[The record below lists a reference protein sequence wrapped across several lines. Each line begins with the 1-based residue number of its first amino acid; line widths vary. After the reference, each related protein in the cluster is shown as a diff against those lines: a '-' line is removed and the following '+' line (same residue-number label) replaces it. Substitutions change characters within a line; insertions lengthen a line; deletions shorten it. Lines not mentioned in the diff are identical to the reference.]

1 MLLPSALL
9 TPSHLHHSGC
19 GLLTPTSFHKAL
31 NMLGL
36 YTDLGGDH
44 KQFGLLTNDRDH
56 LDEDKG
62 VEADPDD
69 GEDEGEETR
78 GQGVR

>member
-1 MLLPSALL
+1 
-9 TPSHLHHSGC
+9 
-19 GLLTPTSFHKAL
+19 
-31 NMLGL
+31 MLGL
-36 YTDLGGDH
+36 YTDLGGDY

-78 GQGVR
+78 GQGVSQIKTR